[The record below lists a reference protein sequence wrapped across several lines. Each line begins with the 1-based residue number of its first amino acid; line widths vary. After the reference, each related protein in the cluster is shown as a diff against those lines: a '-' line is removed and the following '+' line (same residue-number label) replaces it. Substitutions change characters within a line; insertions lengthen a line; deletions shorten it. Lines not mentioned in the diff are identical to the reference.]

1 MKLPRSLRPLRRVV
15 RRLVSPAGGILGD
28 VGFVYHATYRKG
40 VPGLRMDPMRG
51 ERILTFLSE
60 EGWIRRKDVREPR
73 PASVEDLRRV
83 HSGEYLRSLDDP
95 NEVSRIMG
103 VPVDGGEARAAL
115 ELQRLMCGGTIFTV
129 LLATRLRGAVV
140 HLGGGLHHAGPD
152 RGTGFCLLND
162 AAVAISRL
170 RTRGFDA
177 PILVIDL
184 DLHDGNGTRAIFADD
199 PTVHT
204 FSMHNETWTE
214 LPGAVADSC
223 IAFGSGITDRDY
235 LEILERELP
244 PVLEAHDPG
253 LILYLA
259 GVDVA
264 DGDTFGDGRMSG
276 AGILARD
283 RFVVESAREVCG
295 GVPMAVLLAGGYGT
309 GAWRPTARFSGWLVS
324 GREPS
329 LPDDLT
335 VALRRVRWSGAD
347 GASDASK
354 EDPFA
359 WSLSAGDLA
368 ALGAGP
374 PGESLLLSRYSRRE
388 VESALSRFGVL
399 DQARARGYR
408 DVRVQILP
416 SSGLGPTV
424 RMYGGGESEELL
436 MEVRLDVD
444 RASLPGMVLLR
455 VEWLLL
461 QDPRSEFRPGREP
474 LPGQRHPGLGS
485 LADVVAWL
493 ITLCEEM
500 EFDGLSFRSSHYHIA
515 AIARRHLRFVDS
527 GDRALFEGIREAT
540 RGLTL
545 SETARALEAG
555 RILDPSSAVPV
566 VWTDVLMVVPVS
578 PRLHSETVDHGGVGR
593 RTLRLVEASGGP
605 EHTAESERK
614 EPPGREVRGGGA

>member
-1 MKLPRSLRPLRRVV
+1 MRLPRALRPLRRVV
-15 RRLVSPAGGILGD
+15 RRLVSPAGGMLGD
-28 VGFVYHATYRKG
+28 VGFVYHDAYRKG

-51 ERILTFLSE
+51 ERILTFLTD

-95 NEVSRIMG
+95 DEVSRIMG
-103 VPVDGGEARAAL
+103 VPVDRDEARAAL
-115 ELQRLMCGGTIFTV
+115 ELQRLMCGGTIFTA

-140 HLGGGLHHAGPD
+140 HVGGGLHHAGPD

-162 AAVAISRL
+162 AAVAIARL

-177 PILVIDL
+177 PILVVDL
-184 DLHDGNGTRAIFADD
+184 DIHDGNGTRAIFAED

-214 LPGAVADSC
+214 LPDAAADTC
-223 IAFGSGITDRDY
+223 IAFGSGIGDEEY

-244 PVLEAHDPG
+244 PVLSTHQPG

-264 DGDTFGDGRMSG
+264 EGDIFGDGRMSG
-276 AGILARD
+276 AGILSRD
-283 RFVVESAREVCG
+283 RFVVNSAREICG
-295 GVPMAVLLAGGYGT
+295 GVPLAVVLAGGYGS

-324 GREPS
+324 GRDPS

-335 VALRRVRWSGAD
+335 VALGRVRWSGSEED
-347 GASDASK
+347 SRTSK

-359 WSLSAGDLA
+359 WSFSAGDLS
-368 ALGAGP
+368 ALGAGT

-388 VESALSRFGVL
+388 IQAALARFGVL

-408 DVRVQILP
+408 DVRVQMLP

-424 RMYGGGESEELL
+424 RLYGERESEELL
-436 MEVRLDVD
+436 MEVRLDMD
-444 RASLPGMVLLR
+444 RVSLSGRTLLK

-461 QDPRSEFRPGREP
+461 QDPRARFHPGHEP

-500 EFDGLSFRSSHYHIA
+500 ELDGLSFRSSHYHIA

-527 GDRALFEGIREAT
+527 RDRALFEGIREAT

-545 SETARALEAG
+545 SETVRALEEG
-555 RILDPSSAVPV
+555 RIVDVASGDPV
-566 VWTDVLMVVPVS
+566 VWTDILMVVPVS
-578 PRLHSETVDHGGVGR
+578 PRLHAETAAVPEDVPSR
-593 RTLRLVEASGGP
+593 SLRLVEA
-605 EHTAESERK
+605 
-614 EPPGREVRGGGA
+614 EP